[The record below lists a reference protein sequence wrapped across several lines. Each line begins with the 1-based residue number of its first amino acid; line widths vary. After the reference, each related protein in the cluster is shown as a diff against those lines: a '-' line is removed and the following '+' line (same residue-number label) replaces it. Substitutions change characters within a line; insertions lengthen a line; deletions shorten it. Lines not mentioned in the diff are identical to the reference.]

1 MEKINVFIVEDDP
14 MVLRINRRFAEQTP
28 DFQVIGTAKTAGE
41 ALESITALCPDL
53 VLIDV
58 YLPDL
63 SGLELLKQI
72 RQRDLKVDV
81 IVITAAQDTASIT
94 EALRQ
99 GVTDYLIKP
108 FDFDRF
114 NKSFMAYRK
123 RWLRLNQKN
132 SISQEDFDNL
142 LVSRHHEESGVNSIT
157 PKGINRQTLNL
168 FLECL
173 KKEKQPLSA
182 HEMAVKIRVSQATVL
197 KYLNYLERC
206 GQVTV
211 KVFYGSVGRPTY
223 KYFFTPGQT

>member
-1 MEKINVFIVEDDP
+1 MKKINVFIVEDDP
-14 MVLRINRRFAEQTP
+14 MVLKINQRFAEQTP

-58 YLPDL
+58 YLPDF
-63 SGLELLKQI
+63 SGIELLKQI
-72 RQRDLKVDV
+72 RQRDLKLDV
-81 IVITAAQDTASIT
+81 IIITAAQDTASIT
-94 EALRQ
+94 EALRH

-114 NKSFMAYRK
+114 NKSFMSYRK
-123 RWLRLNQKN
+123 RWLSLNQKN
-132 SISQEDFDNL
+132 VISQEDFDNL
-142 LVSRHHEESGVNSIT
+142 LVSQQHEESGVNTIT
-157 PKGINRQTLNL
+157 PKGINKQTLNIL
-168 FLECL
+168 LECL
-173 KKEKQPLSA
+173 KKEKQSLSTKEVA
-182 HEMAVKIRVSQATVL
+182 IKIRVSQATAL

-223 KYFFTPGQT
+223 KYFFKPGQT